1 MKRNLIIVVCT
12 LFGVFLLGLT
22 GMSLIDTKM
31 REDSQRDDGQFIG
44 VFITTEHLDLFDF
57 EGYINDN
64 ANKLINGGSNIIED
78 NKKYQGR
85 MYATLTNQ
93 TLTSEESR
101 EAISVKDYVF
111 EGIEGMAFFAA
122 TVNGEHPYTTTGA
135 HDGISDVI
143 VNMASNNE
151 GKTVKLGGTVYITP
165 AIGIKTFYVNP
176 VYQSKD
182 GSVYVTTGNG
192 FSNGGV
198 SDGSSFSTS
207 LDKSYEVTEK
217 GKTKKNGTSAKI
229 TFQVITPP
237 DTIEV
242 IQMASNHTVILRK
255 EYTPE
260 NMPESIT
267 PEKSTAY
274 LVVEERNETKVESKV
289 VGRNIYQRSDET
301 LSTFLSREDGVC
313 IKQNTVLKW

>member
-151 GKTVKLGGTVYITP
+151 GKTVKLEGTVYITP

-192 FSNGGV
+192 FSNGGI
-198 SDGSSFSTS
+198 SDGISFSTS
-207 LDKSYEVTEK
+207 LDESYEVREN

-274 LVVEERNETKVESKV
+274 IIVEERNETKV

>member
-151 GKTVKLGGTVYITP
+151 GKTVKRRRMVLQP
-165 AIGIKTFYVNP
+165 
-176 VYQSKD
+176 
-182 GSVYVTTGNG
+182 
-192 FSNGGV
+192 
-198 SDGSSFSTS
+198 
-207 LDKSYEVTEK
+207 
-217 GKTKKNGTSAKI
+217 
-229 TFQVITPP
+229 
-237 DTIEV
+237 
-242 IQMASNHTVILRK
+242 
-255 EYTPE
+255 
-260 NMPESIT
+260 
-267 PEKSTAY
+267 
-274 LVVEERNETKVESKV
+274 
-289 VGRNIYQRSDET
+289 RSP
-301 LSTFLSREDGVC
+301 FR
-313 IKQNTVLKW
+313 